1 MDLLYRQKGMIRRDT
16 LELGKVSGDVLKT
29 NEDGLGIR
37 QDESDIEPL
46 RSLLS
51 KQPKP
56 VNKLKQ
62 GVWRQR

>member
-1 MDLLYRQKGMIRRDT
+1 M
-16 LELGKVSGDVLKT
+16 ELGKVSGDMLKT